1 MKTKNQWN
9 KEGLIYGIGGGVLGS
24 MLTASG
30 IVLISAFEGPV
41 ITNAVTLTA
50 GLGGGIISGALTLFG
65 VRRTIELQKE
75 KEYKAAIPQ
84 KILALHKLEEIVLE
98 YHSKIRK
105 LIAIEY
111 MNKEDENHLVKYNS
125 LMEDFQEG
133 FNGLEYSALTEAL
146 KTNEKVYRI
155 VRDALFLVNIDIS
168 SLYGD
173 KVLYNSSIEK
183 CIEFTEVQSKAKKL
197 MDEMKRRLHK
207 ISVCVNDWLTIY
219 TREMFE

>member
-84 KILALHKLEEIVLE
+84 KILALHKLEEIVGE
-98 YHSKIRK
+98 YLSKIYN
-105 LIAIEY
+105 LYAIEY
-111 MNKEDENHLVKYNS
+111 MNEENENDLVEYNRLTRNFKKE
-125 LMEDFQEG
+125 

-146 KTNEKVYRI
+146 KTNEKVYKI
-155 VRDALFLVNIDIS
+155 VKSSLLLVRVNISNIGTDNT
-168 SLYGD
+168 
-173 KVLYNSSIEK
+173 LYNSSTTK
-183 CIEFTEVQSKAKKL
+183 HMEFTEVQSNAQ
-197 MDEMKRRLHK
+197 EMIDVVIKELDRIRAC
-207 ISVCVNDWLTIY
+207 ISEWLTIY
-219 TREMFE
+219 SDGIFE